1 MLKIVK
7 DTQPSLRERCK
18 PVELPLDEK
27 DQKTLKE
34 MLSYIKKSQDD
45 EYCERHH
52 IRSGIGLAAPQI
64 GVQKQMLVIYYEA
77 EEGKP
82 VEYALVNPKIISSS
96 VKLCYLKGGE
106 GCLSVDD
113 DHKGYVYRA
122 YKIRVKAYSFLDQKE
137 VEIVAKGYDAIVL
150 QHEID
155 HLSGVLYYDH
165 IDKKNPFVIKDNSIA
180 I

>member
-1 MLKIVK
+1 
-7 DTQPSLRERCK
+7 
-18 PVELPLDEK
+18 
-27 DQKTLKE
+27 
-34 MLSYIKKSQDD
+34 
-45 EYCERHH
+45 
-52 IRSGIGLAAPQI
+52 
-64 GVQKQMLVIYYEA
+64 MLVIYYEV
-77 EEGKP
+77 EEGRP

-96 VKLCYLKGGE
+96 VKLCYLKSGE

-113 DHKGYVYRA
+113 DHKGYFYRA